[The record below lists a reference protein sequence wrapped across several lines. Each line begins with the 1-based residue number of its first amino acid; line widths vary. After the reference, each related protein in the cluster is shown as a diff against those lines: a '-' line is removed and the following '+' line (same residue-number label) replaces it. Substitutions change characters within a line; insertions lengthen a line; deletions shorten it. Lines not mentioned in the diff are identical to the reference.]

1 MLFRSA
7 NAWSTLAG
15 ILLSCLLI
23 PASLAAQSNN
33 PDQPAKRK
41 LLPAANRLQAE
52 RSTKAAAANRPR
64 PVPMITR
71 HTRLNIPF
79 AVNKSVQQATEVL
92 LYVSVNQGRDWE
104 IYARQQA
111 GQGQFDFRAPRE
123 GSYWFC
129 SRTMDAE
136 QKLWPQG
143 EKTPELIIIVDVTQP
158 RLQLNST
165 SLPDG
170 RIQLQWSIHDTNL
183 QPESFQVSGQAAGDP
198 QWEAIP
204 NSPLAATTVAG
215 TYQGTATWQPS
226 TSAPVLMVQ
235 ATVRDQAGNR
245 SEIRR
250 RLAIN
255 EPTTKKSPP
264 QVIPD
269 LDRQTATGN
278 PPTVKKTTTP
288 PVTSKS
294 QLPAIPWPVDG
305 SRPNP
310 SATGV
315 TEPTATPPTRFAA
328 SPQRVTVTPSVPL
341 LPDRSPFDTPTE
353 SVKPNP
359 PSRRLPT
366 APNDDTVK
374 LPPGTIVQSSNSR
387 YFRLD
392 YDVQKTGD
400 QLPQEIQLWATADG
414 GQSWQQWGIDED
426 RQSPFQVQ
434 VRFEGIFGFRI
445 AVVGQNGLA
454 RRQPI
459 PQDPADIWLRVD
471 TTAPEARIES
481 ASFGAANQAGNLVIR
496 WQADD
501 LALTQRP
508 ISLYYRENSTEKW
521 TTIASGLENSGTY
534 SWPVSPLVPDS
545 IQLRLD
551 AQDEAGNIGSYQH
564 PTPITLLG
572 LAPESRI
579 RAIQPLAAPDAAPL
593 P

>member
-1 MLFRSA
+1 
-7 NAWSTLAG
+7 AWSTLTG

-23 PASLAAQSNN
+23 PASLSAQSNTPN
-33 PDQPAKRK
+33 QPAKRK
-41 LLPAANRLQAE
+41 LLPATNRLQAE

-204 NSPLAATTVAG
+204 SSPLTATTVAG
-215 TYQGTATWQPS
+215 TYQATATWQPS

-255 EPTTKKSPP
+255 EPTTKKPP
-264 QVIPD
+264 AQVIPD

-278 PPTVKKTTTP
+278 PPTVKKTTT

-315 TEPTATPPTRFAA
+315 TEPTATPPTRFAT
-328 SPQRVTVTPSVPL
+328 SPQRVTVTPSIPL
-341 LPDRSPFDTPTE
+341 LPDRSPFDTPTD
-353 SVKPNP
+353 SAKPTT

-392 YDVQKTGD
+392 YDVQKTAD
-400 QLPQEIQLWATADG
+400 QLPQE
-414 GQSWQQWGIDED
+414 
-426 RQSPFQVQ
+426 
-434 VRFEGIFGFRI
+434 
-445 AVVGQNGLA
+445 
-454 RRQPI
+454 
-459 PQDPADIWLRVD
+459 
-471 TTAPEARIES
+471 
-481 ASFGAANQAGNLVIR
+481 
-496 WQADD
+496 
-501 LALTQRP
+501 
-508 ISLYYRENSTEKW
+508 
-521 TTIASGLENSGTY
+521 
-534 SWPVSPLVPDS
+534 
-545 IQLRLD
+545 
-551 AQDEAGNIGSYQH
+551 
-564 PTPITLLG
+564 
-572 LAPESRI
+572 
-579 RAIQPLAAPDAAPL
+579 
-593 P
+593 